1 MSSAADSLARTTR
14 PTAFLSYAR
23 GDQERAERLATA
35 LGQAGVEVW
44 WDTLLEGGA
53 EFTKSIEAAINRADA
68 VVVAWSQR
76 AVGSDWVLDEASRG
90 RDLHKLVPVSLDGTE
105 PPMGFRRYQTVDL
118 RPWLAGED
126 TRAIGRIVAGIVS
139 PPRRGDAT
147 EAPPV
152 VRRDAGRE
160 APAPAAISTVRL
172 SRRRALRLGAGLAI
186 GAVAGFAAWRSG
198 VLHRLLPSRGNSVA
212 VLPFL
217 NLSGDPGQGYFSEGL
232 AEEVRATLARDVRL
246 LVMAQASSAHFKDR
260 ETTATSIAEQLGVAY
275 LLSGSV
281 RRSGEVVRVA
291 ADLIDGDSGFSRW
304 SQTFERRI
312 DDIFAVQREI
322 ATTVADA
329 LVARVEGGDA
339 AGESRDTEHAAAGG
353 TMSMAAY
360 DAYLRGR
367 ALYDLSVDEASERAA
382 LAQFDTAITL
392 DSHYAAA
399 HAARARTLTAIANQY
414 GDVTSRGALYDEAVL
429 AAERAIELA
438 PEFAD
443 AYSTLGYTLFQGR
456 LDARGARDPFERSA
470 KLGAG
475 EATVLARYA
484 QYSARIGNDDAAGPA
499 MKRAL
504 VLDRLNPLIYRAAA
518 SIEYAARRYAESLP
532 ALRQALIMNPKMS
545 RAHAA
550 IGDALLM
557 LGRLDEAR
565 GEYAAEPVDD
575 FRLAGLAIVERRLG
589 NDRAA
594 REACDRLV
602 AELADRVLYQQG
614 QVYAQWGE
622 RTRALDQ
629 LERARSV
636 GDSGLIYARNDPL
649 LDPLRDEPR
658 FAKLLQSLGF
668 A

>member
-23 GDQERAERLATA
+23 GDQERVERLATA

-139 PPRRGDAT
+139 PPRRDDAT

-291 ADLIDGDSGFSRW
+291 ADLIDGTTGFSRW
-304 SQTFERRI
+304 SRTFDRSMR
-312 DDIFAVQREI
+312 DIFAVQSEI
-322 ATTVADA
+322 ADAVASALAAQVTAADA
-329 LVARVEGGDA
+329 PVDA
-339 AGESRDTEHAAAGG
+339 NGQELSSSGG
-353 TMSMAAY
+353 TTSIAAY
-360 DAYLRGR
+360 DDYLRGR
-367 ALYDLSVDEASERAA
+367 ALYDLSSDEAAERAA
-382 LAQFDTAITL
+382 LARFDAAIAA
-392 DSHYAAA
+392 DPNYAAA
-399 HAARARTLTAIANQY
+399 HAARARSLTAIANQY
-414 GDVTSRGALYDEAVL
+414 GEVG
-429 AAERAIELA
+429 
-438 PEFAD
+438 
-443 AYSTLGYTLFQGR
+443 
-456 LDARGARDPFERSA
+456 
-470 KLGAG
+470 
-475 EATVLARYA
+475 
-484 QYSARIGNDDAAGPA
+484 
-499 MKRAL
+499 
-504 VLDRLNPLIYRAAA
+504 
-518 SIEYAARRYAESLP
+518 
-532 ALRQALIMNPKMS
+532 
-545 RAHAA
+545 
-550 IGDALLM
+550 
-557 LGRLDEAR
+557 
-565 GEYAAEPVDD
+565 
-575 FRLAGLAIVERRLG
+575 
-589 NDRAA
+589 
-594 REACDRLV
+594 
-602 AELADRVLYQQG
+602 QQ
-614 QVYAQWGE
+614 
-622 RTRALDQ
+622 D
-629 LERARSV
+629 
-636 GDSGLIYARNDPL
+636 
-649 LDPLRDEPR
+649 
-658 FAKLLQSLGF
+658 
-668 A
+668 